1 MASSTRASG
10 TSSAAREATLGPV
23 RLARSTEGASEWQRA
38 WRQFRRHRMAMLSL
52 GGLAILVALAALAP
66 WLTPYDRDRTSLRD
80 RFKPPSAE
88 HWMGT
93 DELGRDVWTRV
104 LYGGRVSL
112 GAGVLVAVLSVLLGG
127 LVGTASAY
135 AGGLVDEVLMR
146 AVDIIRALPLLAV
159 LIVLAQVL
167 RAQLGVRGGFWGTVI
182 ILVAFSWTS
191 VARIVRGVVLSVKE
205 QDFIVAARGLGVP
218 GYRIVLRH
226 LLPSAAGPMIV
237 AASLGAGAAINA
249 ESALSFLGLGI
260 QPPTPSWGNLLFNAQ
275 TYLWNQ
281 PWIAIFPG
289 VFILLTLL
297 FLNFVGDGLR
307 DALDPRFR
315 SG

>member
-1 MASSTRASG
+1 
-10 TSSAAREATLGPV
+10 
-23 RLARSTEGASEWQRA
+23 
-38 WRQFRRHRMAMLSL
+38 
-52 GGLAILVALAALAP
+52 
-66 WLTPYDRDRTSLRD
+66 
-80 RFKPPSAE
+80 
-88 HWMGT
+88 
-93 DELGRDVWTRV
+93 
-104 LYGGRVSL
+104 
-112 GAGVLVAVLSVLLGG
+112 
-127 LVGTASAY
+127 
-135 AGGLVDEVLMR
+135 
-146 AVDIIRALPLLAV
+146 
-159 LIVLAQVL
+159 
-167 RAQLGVRGGFWGTVI
+167 
-182 ILVAFSWTS
+182 
-191 VARIVRGVVLSVKE
+191 VLSVKE

-218 GYRIVLRH
+218 GYRIILRH

-315 SG
+315 RG

>member
-1 MASSTRASG
+1 MASSTRESG
-10 TSSAAREATLGPV
+10 MSSPGRGVAALP
-23 RLARSTEGASEWQRA
+23 LADRRPSEGASEWQRA
-38 WRQFRRHRMAMLSL
+38 WSQFRRHRLAML
-52 GGLAILVALAALAP
+52 GLWVLALLVTLAALAP
-66 WLTPYDRDRTSLRD
+66 YLTPYDRDRTNLRE
-80 RFKPPSAE
+80 RFQPPSAT

-93 DELGRDVWTRV
+93 DELGRDVFTRV
-104 LYGGRVSL
+104 LYGSRVSL
-112 GAGVLVAVLSVLLGG
+112 GVGILVAVLSVLLGG
-127 LVGTASAY
+127 LIGTISAY
-135 AGGLVDEVLMR
+135 AGGLADEAMMR
-146 AVDIIRALPLLAV
+146 AVDLIRALPVLAV
-159 LIVLAQVL
+159 LIVLAQLL
-167 RAQLGVRGGFWGTVI
+167 RLHFGLRGGFWSTVI
-182 ILVAFSWTS
+182 ILVAFSWTG

-205 QDFIVAARGLGVP
+205 QDFVTAARGLGVP
-218 GYRIVLRH
+218 GWRIVTRH

-275 TYLWNQ
+275 SYLWNQ

-289 VFILLTLL
+289 LFILLTLL
-297 FLNFVGDGLR
+297 CLNFVGDGLR

>member
-1 MASSTRASG
+1 MPADAIDLSAVRVAADHIARFVHRTPVMTCETLDRLEHDLHVTLLGYCRNRALVQAITAPQSLIVAHRFLYRW
-10 TSSAAREATLGPV
+10 TS
-23 RLARSTEGASEWQRA
+23 RLFASEPFLPEHLEVVERLEAGCVADAAKALEAHLRVSRDRA
-38 WRQFRRHRMAMLSL
+38 MARVNLIARRH
-52 GGLAILVALAALAP
+52 GLD
-66 WLTPYDRDRTSLRD
+66 T
-80 RFKPPSAE
+80 F
-88 HWMGT
+88 
-93 DELGRDVWTRV
+93 
-104 LYGGRVSL
+104 
-112 GAGVLVAVLSVLLGG
+112 
-127 LVGTASAY
+127 
-135 AGGLVDEVLMR
+135 
-146 AVDIIRALPLLAV
+146 
-159 LIVLAQVL
+159 
-167 RAQLGVRGGFWGTVI
+167 
-182 ILVAFSWTS
+182 
-191 VARIVRGVVLSVKE
+191 
-205 QDFIVAARGLGVP
+205 VAARGLGVP

-297 FLNFVGDGLR
+297 FLNFIGDGLR